1 MTPRTLAASG
11 KQTRDR
17 GHVTEQRRE
26 SGKYLNALAF
36 RCTPS
41 LVGTAGVFVRHL
53 DEATWK
59 LWGDFDRECKKKYGN
74 ESAQAPHSI
83 ATTVLSMMSG
93 GYVCFTPDRKDPFL
107 ASLHPIDSRLL
118 QRVFTLTYHLALGRD
133 IATIDLTAPPELARR
148 IADIPEERHLL
159 ASYLEASGNA
169 QASAPNWLYGTV
181 AWELSQRLTSE
192 PWVISDSRTIRLR
205 PDTTGGLVAF
215 DDPWEN
221 EQGGR
226 YALSRTALGLAT
238 LPNISAPVLL
248 LDSRV
253 TRISSSLVFSS
264 TALAEQPGDGRPLLE
279 VALNGRGGARTI
291 NRLALQALGR
301 LEMDYSILR
310 AIDER
315 SRREQTRLA
324 SAKETGKPAAFPREH
339 PGQVWPV
346 LPRNYSFPIGTGPG
360 MHHLRLL
367 HEHFTKVFADQ
378 AQPLEMREV
387 DMSLPHRPTDPENI
401 SKQEYQRRKAE
412 SDRIKAERKQNPELE
427 KPGPIKPRGSAF
439 PPPESILASVGA
451 AGFRKLRVACL
462 WYRDETRLRMLDTFC
477 KTFGLAPEGLDPRD
491 GEELSLHGER
501 ITAVFHHAAGF
512 LEPGSSGNRTTALAA
527 TGATLRSHDGVL
539 VGAWCETEVP
549 TGPDAGD
556 GSQASPDDL
565 DAKPQT
571 KNILAGMDVPTQYLL
586 GTDDKGVIKPKA
598 KDHPAEMA
606 LLDLYRSLGI
616 IDDRIA
622 SALQPEEAGY
632 PVDRIAHVG
641 IHVRQQNR
649 RKGESGEP
657 KVVITASALVPPE
670 AAGGTWTMLGWSST
684 RPEWRPYRLAQTAFH
699 ASAYPVGTGD
709 KRTYR
714 QRWDD
719 AAEAV
724 ELALTDLAEEL
735 EETPYVVTVD
745 EQSSRRMWDGLQ
757 NIRQGDSPQN
767 GKSRY
772 WLPGRTL
779 GADERP
785 RAIIR
790 VNTEDDEVP
799 QPVSATYIAK
809 AKGSPPVEQETARTL
824 YQVTTD
830 FGTPAWMLCNVPRAY
845 DGASGGRLGSKYTRW
860 DAKRSV
866 YSDNKAERRKG
877 EMSQN
882 WYAMTGTVIY
892 PLACAD
898 GVPEEVLAITTAK
911 LCHQAQF
918 WDGRSRFPVPLHAAE
933 QMDLDHPQYRRTV
946 APEVKPA
953 AEPGAAEPSEASET
967 SAV

>member
-1 MTPRTLAASG
+1 
-11 KQTRDR
+11 
-17 GHVTEQRRE
+17 VTEQDRE
-26 SGKYLNALAF
+26 PGKYLNTLAF
-36 RCTPS
+36 RCTPG
-41 LVGTAGVFVRHL
+41 LVGTAEVFVRHF

-59 LWGDFDRECKKKYGN
+59 LWDDFDRQCKKKYN
-74 ESAQAPHSI
+74 SESAQAPYSI
-83 ATTVLSMMSG
+83 ATTVLSMMGG
-93 GYVCFTPDRKDPFL
+93 GYVCFAPDRQAPFL
-107 ASLHPIDSRLL
+107 ASLHPIDSKLL
-118 QRVFTLTYHLALGRD
+118 QRVFTLTYHLALGQD
-133 IATIDLTAPPELARR
+133 VGTIDLTAPSELARR
-148 IADIPEERHLL
+148 IAGTPEERHPL
-159 ASYLEASGNA
+159 ADYLAAGST
-169 QASAPNWLYGTV
+169 QATAPNWLYRTV
-181 AWELSQRLTSE
+181 AWELSRRFASE
-192 PWVISDSRTIRLR
+192 PWAISDSKTIKLR
-205 PDTTGGLVAF
+205 SDSTGGLVAF

-226 YALSRTALGLAT
+226 YALSRTTLTLKT
-238 LPNISAPVLL
+238 LPNISIPVLL

-253 TRISSSLVFSS
+253 TRISSSLVFSA
-264 TALAEQPGDGRPLLE
+264 TALAEHPGEDRPLLE
-279 VALNGRGGARTI
+279 VALNGRGGARSV

-315 SRREQTRLA
+315 SKREQKLLA
-324 SAKETGKPAAFPREH
+324 DAKEKEERPVFSRERPR
-339 PGQVWPV
+339 QVWPV
-346 LPRNYSFPIGTGPG
+346 LPKNHSFPIGTGPG

-367 HEHFTKVFADQ
+367 HQHFTKVFVGQ
-378 AQPLEMREV
+378 AESLEMREV

-401 SKQEYQRRKAE
+401 SKKEYQRRKAE
-412 SDRIKAERKQNPELE
+412 SDRRKAERKQNPELE
-427 KPGPIKPRGSAF
+427 KPGPIKSRGSAF
-439 PPPESILASVGA
+439 PEPESIFASA
-451 AGFRKLRVACL
+451 EAEGFKKLRIACL

-477 KTFGLAPEGLDPRD
+477 KSFGLAPGGLDPRD
-491 GEELSLHGER
+491 GEEVSLHGEQ
-501 ITAVFHHAAGF
+501 ITAVFHYAVGF
-512 LEPGSSGNRTTALAA
+512 LKPGPSANRKEALAA
-527 TGATLRSHDGVL
+527 SGAALRSQDGVL
-539 VGAWCETEVP
+539 VGAWCETEIP
-549 TGPDAGD
+549 TASNAGD
-556 GSQASPDDL
+556 DSQTNPDDL

-571 KNILAGMDVPTQYLL
+571 KNVLANMDVPSQYLR
-586 GTDDKGVIKPKA
+586 GRDDTGVIKPKA

-622 SALQPEEAGY
+622 NALQPEKAGY

-641 IHVRQQNR
+641 IYVRQQNR
-649 RKGESGEP
+649 RKGESGQP

-699 ASAYPVGTGD
+699 ASAYPEGTGD
-709 KRTYR
+709 RKTYR

-719 AAEAV
+719 AAETV

-757 NIRQGDSPQN
+757 NIRLGDSPGN
-767 GKSRY
+767 RKSRY
-772 WLPGRTL
+772 WLPGSTL

-790 VNTEDDEVP
+790 INTEDEEVP
-799 QPVSATYIAK
+799 QPVSATHIAK
-809 AKGSPPVEQETARTL
+809 AKDSEPVENETATTL
-824 YQVTTD
+824 YRVTTD
-830 FGTPAWMLCNVPRAY
+830 FGTPAWIFCNVPRAY
-845 DGASGGRLGSKYTRW
+845 DGASTGRLGSKYTRW

-866 YSDNKAERRKG
+866 ASDTKEERRKG

-882 WYAMTGTVIY
+882 WYAMTASVIY

-898 GVPEEVLAITTAK
+898 GVSEEALAIITAK

-918 WDGRSRFPVPLHAAE
+918 WDGRSRFPVPLHAAK
-933 QMDLDHPQYRRTV
+933 QMDLDHPQYRRT
-946 APEVKPA
+946 AASEEKPT

-967 SAV
+967 SAE

>member
-1 MTPRTLAASG
+1 VA
-11 KQTRDR
+11 KQ
-17 GHVTEQRRE
+17 ERE
-26 SGKYLNALAF
+26 PGKYLNTLAF
-36 RCTPS
+36 RCTPA
-41 LVGTAGVFVRHL
+41 LVGTAGVFVRHF

-59 LWGDFDRECKKKYGN
+59 LWDDFDRQCKQRYNN
-74 ESAQAPHSI
+74 ELAQAPYSI

-93 GYVCFTPDRKDPFL
+93 GYVCFAPDRQASFL
-107 ASLHPIDSRLL
+107 ASLHPIDSKLL
-118 QRVFTLTYHLALGRD
+118 QRVFTLTHRLALGQD
-133 IATIDLTAPPELARR
+133 IGTIDLTDPPELARR
-148 IADIPEERHLL
+148 IAGTPEQRHPL
-159 ASYLEASGNA
+159 AEFLQADGNT
-169 QASAPNWLYGTV
+169 QATAPNWLYRTV
-181 AWELSQRLTSE
+181 AWELSRRLACE

-205 PDTTGGLVAF
+205 ADSTGGLVAF

-226 YALSRTALGLAT
+226 YALSRTALTLKT

-253 TRISSSLVFSS
+253 TRISSSLIFSS
-264 TALAEQPGDGRPLLE
+264 TALAEQPGGDRPLLE
-279 VALNGRGGARTI
+279 VALNGYSGVRTV

-310 AIDER
+310 TIDER
-315 SRREQTRLA
+315 SKREQKLFAA
-324 SAKETGKPAAFPREH
+324 SKETKKPAAFPREH

-346 LPRNYSFPIGTGPG
+346 LPKNYSFPIGTGPG

-367 HEHFTKVFADQ
+367 YQHFTKVFAGQ
-378 AQPLEMREV
+378 AEPLEMREV

-401 SKQEYQRRKAE
+401 SKEEYQRRKAE
-412 SDRIKAERKQNPELE
+412 SDRRKAERKQNPELE

-439 PPPESILASVGA
+439 PEPESIVASVEA
-451 AGFRKLRVACL
+451 EGFKKLRIACL

-477 KTFGLAPEGLDPRD
+477 KTFGLAREGLDPRD
-491 GEELSLHGER
+491 GEEFSLHGEQ
-501 ITAVFHHAAGF
+501 ITAVFHYIADFLMPGPSGSRKEALTASGAA
-512 LEPGSSGNRTTALAA
+512 
-527 TGATLRSHDGVL
+527 LRSQDGVL
-539 VGAWCETEVP
+539 VGAWCETEIP
-549 TGPDAGD
+549 AAPEAGD
-556 GSQASPDDL
+556 DSQGNL
-565 DAKPQT
+565 DALDGKPQT
-571 KNILAGMDVPTQYLL
+571 KSILAGMDVPTQYLR
-586 GTDDKGVIKPKA
+586 GRDDTGVIKPKA

-622 SALQPEEAGY
+622 NALQPEKAGY

-649 RKGESGEP
+649 RKGERGEP
-657 KVVITASALVPPE
+657 KVVITASALVPPDV
-670 AAGGTWTMLGWSST
+670 AGGTWTMIGWSSI
-684 RPEWRPYRLAQTAFH
+684 RPGWRPYRLAQTAFH
-699 ASAYPVGTGD
+699 ASAYPEGTGD
-709 KRTYR
+709 KKTYR
-714 QRWDD
+714 QRWDE

-724 ELALTDLAEEL
+724 ELALTELAEEL

-757 NIRQGDSPQN
+757 NIRLSDSPAN

-772 WLPGRTL
+772 WLPGSTL

-785 RAIIR
+785 RGIIR

-799 QPVSATYIAK
+799 QPVSATHIGK
-809 AKGSPPVEQETARTL
+809 AKDSEPVEKETATTL
-824 YQVTTD
+824 YRITTD
-830 FGTPAWMLCNVPRAY
+830 FGTPAWIFCNVPRAY
-845 DGASGGRLGSKYTRW
+845 DGGNSGRLGSKYTRW

-866 YSDNKAERRKG
+866 ASDKKEERRKG

-882 WYAMTGTVIY
+882 WYAMTDSLIY

-898 GVPEEVLAITTAK
+898 GVPEEALAITTAN

-933 QMDLDHPQYRRTV
+933 QMDLDHPQYRRTA
-946 APEVKPA
+946 APEERPVP
-953 AEPGAAEPSEASET
+953 ETGTAEPSEG
-967 SAV
+967 